1 MIGTALA
8 NSFLD
13 TNLVGYLSAHT
24 GDPDSTGANEVA
36 GGSYAR
42 QLVTGSFNP
51 ASGKIALS
59 NADVNFAGM
68 PTATVTYL
76 GLWSAVTSGT
86 FKIGGPMTVPV
97 SVALGATLKL
107 SAGDLSGIVT

>member
-13 TNLVGYLSAHT
+13 SNLTGYLSAHT
-24 GDPDSTGANEVA
+24 GDPGSTGANEVT

-42 QLVTGSFNP
+42 QLITGSFNP
-51 ASGKIALS
+51 ASGKVALS
-59 NADVNFAGM
+59 NADVNFASM
-68 PTATVTYL
+68 PTAVVTYL

-86 FKIGGPMTVPV
+86 FKIGGPMTTPAT
-97 SVALGATLKL
+97 VASGATFKL
-107 SAGDLSGIVT
+107 SAGDLSGIIT